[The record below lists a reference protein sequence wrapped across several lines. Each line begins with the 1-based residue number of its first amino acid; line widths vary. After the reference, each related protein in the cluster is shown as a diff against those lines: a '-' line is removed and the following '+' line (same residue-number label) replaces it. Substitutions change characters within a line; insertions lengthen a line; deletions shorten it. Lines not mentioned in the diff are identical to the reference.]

1 MQLHDSACTDLL
13 NMWWGLDQPASCLI
27 SSIPEKVE
35 KNRTAVVSRLWDSLV
50 NGMTDAEPEPQS
62 GQDLIPD
69 KQKRMT
75 DLEPHLLQ
83 LKKKWKPAVFIY
95 KILVQG
101 SIYWLGLRTS
111 FYLIIQAKHQQFIF
125 P

>member
-27 SSIPEKVE
+27 SSVPEKVE

-83 LKKKWKPAVFIY
+83 LKKN
-95 KILVQG
+95 G
-101 SIYWLGLRTS
+101 SQLSYI
-111 FYLIIQAKHQQFIF
+111 
-125 P
+125 

>member
-1 MQLHDSACTDLL
+1 MQLHESARTDLL
-13 NMWWGLDQPASCLI
+13 NMWWDFDQPASCLI
-27 SSIPEKVE
+27 SSIPEKAE

-50 NGMTDAEPEPQS
+50 NGMTDVEPEPQS

-83 LKKKWKPAVFIY
+83 LKKKKNWSQLSLYIRY
-95 KILVQG
+95 
-101 SIYWLGLRTS
+101 
-111 FYLIIQAKHQQFIF
+111 
-125 P
+125 